1 MFPIEV
7 PALRNRVADIPLLVE
22 YFVHRFAMRAG
33 KRIARVAAKT
43 IERLQRYRWPGNIR
57 ELQNVIERAVIVT
70 DTDALSVDERWLVEQ
85 SSPPRPTA
93 PLADD
98 LIAHER
104 ARVEAA
110 LADSNGRVS
119 GPSGAAVRLGVPRS
133 TLESRIRWLKINKH
147 RFRAE
152 P

>member
-1 MFPIEV
+1 
-7 PALRNRVADIPLLVE
+7 LRNRVADIPLLVE

-33 KRIARVAAKT
+33 KRITRVAAKT

-57 ELQNVIERAVIVT
+57 ELQNVIERAVIVS
-70 DTDALSVDERWLVEQ
+70 DTDALAVDERWLVEQ
-85 SSPPRPTA
+85 STSLPGPIA
-93 PLADD
+93 PLEDD

-119 GPSGAAVRLGVPRS
+119 GPSGAAVRLGIPRS
-133 TLESRIRWLKINKH
+133 TLESRIRALKINKH
-147 RFRAE
+147 HFKVDR
-152 P
+152 